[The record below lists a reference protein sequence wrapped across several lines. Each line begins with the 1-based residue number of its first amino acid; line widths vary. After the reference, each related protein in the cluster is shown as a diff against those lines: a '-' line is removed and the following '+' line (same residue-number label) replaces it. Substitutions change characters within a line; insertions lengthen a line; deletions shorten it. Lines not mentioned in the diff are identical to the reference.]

1 MCFLNV
7 TFNFLSRLLI
17 KILQKQIYMFKNFLQ
32 ITFRNFLKNKVFV
45 IVNVLGLGIALA
57 CCIVAYYNAK
67 FDKDFD
73 SFHSNK
79 NIIHK
84 ITITRDY
91 NGRDQAFG
99 ISPFALG
106 PAIGNSISGIEAVN
120 RFYSTGMPVRYEDN
134 IFNRQI
140 AFVDNNYFDLFDFP
154 MLAGDKNAFQ
164 DKSSVLISNQFSRVL
179 FGADNPIGKIIK
191 IYIGGTDK
199 IFNVAAVFDDIPEN
213 STMQFQVLVSM
224 ENYIDLLE
232 IKEHSWNGWV
242 AATFLKIPDES
253 NIPAINKE
261 LEKFVPIQNEARD
274 DWKISNFY
282 TERMADIPH
291 TGRNTWNYW
300 LRQGMHPAAIIAPSI
315 MAILILLLACLN
327 FMNTSLAISSRRLK
341 DIGIRKV
348 LGGIKSQSIIQFLGE
363 NIVLCIIALGFAIS
377 ISGFLLDAYSK
388 MWPGL
393 TLLMDFSNNVEF
405 WFFLIGL
412 LILTGILS
420 GAYPAFYISGFNPV
434 KILKG
439 AVKYKGGGLLSKIL
453 LTLQFILASTGIVC
467 AVIFAQNAF
476 YQENLYMGFDKDQ
489 VIAVPINNNSE
500 LEAMKA
506 IAMQNPNIDNIGV
519 SEEHIG
525 LGTFTINLKS
535 GEEEHEIRGYDIGQ
549 GYFET
554 MKIRL
559 KEGRHFD
566 IDFKESER
574 GKAIIV
580 NEKFVEDFKWESAIG
595 QRLRLNDTT
604 EYTVIGVME
613 DFYPQGFWDK
623 MNPTIF
629 RLGAKERMRM
639 LVVNATI
646 DQLDGVNAFL
656 KEEWEKLVPN
666 ATYQGFF
673 QKETLSEAKDINK
686 NILNIFLFLGLV
698 SIVLSL
704 VGLYTLVSL
713 NIIKR
718 TKEIGIRKVLG
729 ISMFRLIR
737 ILNKEFVFIVL
748 ISSIVGSL
756 FGYFLSDMLMGSIWA
771 YYKDFSI
778 SSIIIP
784 VVLIVLVSILSL
796 SAKVYKAANKNPV
809 DAIKY
814 E

>member
-1 MCFLNV
+1 ML
-7 TFNFLSRLLI
+7 R
-17 KILQKQIYMFKNFLQ
+17 NFLQ
-32 ITFRNFLKNKVFV
+32 ITFRSFLKNKSFV
-45 IVNVLGLGIALA
+45 IVNVIGLGIALA

-79 NIIHK
+79 DIVHK
-84 ITITRDY
+84 VTITRDY

-99 ISPFALG
+99 ITPFALG
-106 PAIGNSISGIEAVN
+106 PAIGNSISGIEAVT
-120 RFYSTGMPVRYEDN
+120 RYYGTSIPVRYEEN
-134 IFNRQI
+134 IFSRQI

-154 MLAGDKNAFQ
+154 MLVGDKNSFQ
-164 DKSSVLISNQFSRVL
+164 DKSRVLISNQFSQVL
-179 FGADNPIGKIIK
+179 FGDDNPIGKIIK
-191 IYIGGTDK
+191 LYIGDSDK
-199 IFNVAAVFDDIPEN
+199 IYTVGAVFKDIPEN
-213 STMQFQVLVSM
+213 SSMQFHVLVSV
-224 ENYIDLLE
+224 ENYIDLME
-232 IKEHSWNGWV
+232 IEEHSWNGWV
-242 AATFLKIPDES
+242 AATFLKVPDES
-253 NIPAINKE
+253 KIPAINKE
-261 LEKFVPIQNEARD
+261 LEKFVPIQNIARD
-274 DWKISNFY
+274 DWEISSFY
-282 TERMADIPH
+282 TERMTDIPH
-291 TGRNTWNYW
+291 TGRDTWNYW
-300 LRQGMHPAAIIAPSI
+300 LWPGMHPAAIVAPSV

-341 DIGIRKV
+341 EIGIRKV
-348 LGGIKSQSIIQFLGE
+348 LGGVKSQSIVQFLGE
-363 NIVLCIIALGFAIS
+363 NIILCIIALAFAVS
-377 ISGFLLDAYSK
+377 ISGYLLDAYSK

-393 TLLMDFSNNVEF
+393 TLLMNFSNNIELWV
-405 WFFLIGL
+405 FLIGL

-420 GAYPAFYISGFNPV
+420 GAYPAFYISGFNPI

-439 AVKYKGGGLLSKIL
+439 SVKYKGGGLLSKIL
-453 LTLQFILASTGIVC
+453 LSLQFILAATGIVC

-489 VIAVPINNNSE
+489 VIAVPINDNSE
-500 LEAMKA
+500 IEAMKA
-506 IAMQNPNIDNIGV
+506 IAMQNPNIDKIGL

-525 LGTFTINLKS
+525 WGTFVLNLKS

-566 IDFKESER
+566 MDFMESER
-574 GKAIIV
+574 GKALIV
-580 NEKFVEDFKWESAIG
+580 NEKLVEDYKWESAIG
-595 QRLRLNDTT
+595 KRMRLNDTT

-613 DFYPQGFWDK
+613 DFYPQGFWSK
-623 MNPTIF
+623 MNPIVF

-639 LVVNATI
+639 LVVNADI
-646 DQLDGVNAFL
+646 DQLDGVNSFL

-666 ATYQGFF
+666 ATYPGFF
-673 QKETLSEAKDINK
+673 QNKTLSEAKDVNK
-686 NILNIFLFLGLV
+686 NILNIFLFLGVV
-698 SIVLSL
+698 SIILSI

-737 ILNKEFVFIVL
+737 ILNTEFVFIVL
-748 ISSIVGSL
+748 ISSIVGSVI
-756 FGYFLSDMLMGSIWA
+756 GYFLSDMLMGSIWA

-784 VVLIVLVSILSL
+784 VVLIVLLSILSL

>member
-1 MCFLNV
+1 
-7 TFNFLSRLLI
+7 
-17 KILQKQIYMFKNFLQ
+17 
-32 ITFRNFLKNKVFV
+32 
-45 IVNVLGLGIALA
+45 
-57 CCIVAYYNAK
+57 
-67 FDKDFD
+67 
-73 SFHSNK
+73 
-79 NIIHK
+79 
-84 ITITRDY
+84 
-91 NGRDQAFG
+91 
-99 ISPFALG
+99 
-106 PAIGNSISGIEAVN
+106 
-120 RFYSTGMPVRYEDN
+120 
-134 IFNRQI
+134 
-140 AFVDNNYFDLFDFP
+140 
-154 MLAGDKNAFQ
+154 
-164 DKSSVLISNQFSRVL
+164 
-179 FGADNPIGKIIK
+179 
-191 IYIGGTDK
+191 
-199 IFNVAAVFDDIPEN
+199 
-213 STMQFQVLVSM
+213 
-224 ENYIDLLE
+224 
-232 IKEHSWNGWV
+232 
-242 AATFLKIPDES
+242 
-253 NIPAINKE
+253 
-261 LEKFVPIQNEARD
+261 
-274 DWKISNFY
+274 
-282 TERMADIPH
+282 
-291 TGRNTWNYW
+291 
-300 LRQGMHPAAIIAPSI
+300 
-315 MAILILLLACLN
+315 
-327 FMNTSLAISSRRLK
+327 
-341 DIGIRKV
+341 
-348 LGGIKSQSIIQFLGE
+348 
-363 NIVLCIIALGFAIS
+363 
-377 ISGFLLDAYSK
+377 
-388 MWPGL
+388 
-393 TLLMDFSNNVEF
+393 
-405 WFFLIGL
+405 
-412 LILTGILS
+412 
-420 GAYPAFYISGFNPV
+420 
-434 KILKG
+434 
-439 AVKYKGGGLLSKIL
+439 
-453 LTLQFILASTGIVC
+453 
-467 AVIFAQNAF
+467 
-476 YQENLYMGFDKDQ
+476 MGFDKDQ
-489 VIAVPINNNSE
+489 VIALPINNNSE

-506 IAMQNPNIDNIGV
+506 IAMQNPNIDKIDI

-559 KEGRHFD
+559 KEGRYFD

-623 MNPTIF
+623 MNPIIF

-639 LVVNATI
+639 LVVNADI

-756 FGYFLSDMLMGSIWA
+756 IGYFLSDMLMGSIWA